1 MLAVLEAPYVQYYNV
16 NVAVADPIKLLRPS
30 LLSMYVRTYVL
41 KRLHFQ
47 QSLNMRKGSS
57 LIRTSQQG

>member
-30 LLSMYVRTYVL
+30 LLSMYVHTY
-41 KRLHFQ
+41 
-47 QSLNMRKGSS
+47 
-57 LIRTSQQG
+57 